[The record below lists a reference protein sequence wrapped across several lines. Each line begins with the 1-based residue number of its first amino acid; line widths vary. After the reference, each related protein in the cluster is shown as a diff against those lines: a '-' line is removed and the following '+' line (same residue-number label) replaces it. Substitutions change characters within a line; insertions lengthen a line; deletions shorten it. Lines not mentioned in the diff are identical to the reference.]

1 MGTEVADF
9 FKVHSFENCITS
21 KKKEMDYTH
30 ADRASLKQWK
40 DFQIVMGLNAND
52 ETAKVEAFKIINEF
66 LSDRTTLGGNRI
78 TEADR
83 DMFEAIFKSYSTLTY
98 ADKEAFLNV
107 SRWICFL
114 QN

>member
-1 MGTEVADF
+1 
-9 FKVHSFENCITS
+9 
-21 KKKEMDYTH
+21 
-30 ADRASLKQWK
+30 
-40 DFQIVMGLNAND
+40 MGLNAND

-107 SRWICFL
+107 SRWISFL
-114 QN
+114 QSDEEILGSRSKILFSRSRLYK